1 MKHRPDAGN
10 EASCR
15 SGKSPY
21 RIHRR
26 EIRPAAAENGVMMR
40 KVQQT
45 AYAKI
50 NLSLDILG
58 KKEDGYHLVRMVM
71 QTIGLSDELTF
82 ETEDRECP
90 AMEVSLSADSGEIS
104 CGEDNLVV
112 RAVRR
117 MEKEFGIRKDLKIR
131 LKKRIPVAAGMAG
144 GSTDAAAAL
153 RAVRDLF
160 VPDVSDAELQRI
172 GVALGADIPYCVTGG
187 TQLSE
192 GIGEILTALPDAPQ
206 CGLVICKPP
215 VGVSTGEVY
224 RRYDALGEVRHPDI
238 DAQIDAIKRGD
249 LRGMAEQCVNV
260 LEEVT
265 GAMYP
270 QIGEIERFFESEGA
284 VVSRMSGSG
293 PTVFSVFT
301 SQEEA
306 GKAAEA
312 FRAKYRGQDFK
323 VMATG
328 FVYRI

>member
-1 MKHRPDAGN
+1 
-10 EASCR
+10 
-15 SGKSPY
+15 
-21 RIHRR
+21 
-26 EIRPAAAENGVMMR
+26 MR
-40 KVQQT
+40 TVQET

-58 KKEDGYHLVRMVM
+58 RREDGYHLVRMVM
-71 QTIGLSDELTF
+71 QTIDLSDSLTF
-82 ETEDRECP
+82 ETEDRDCP
-90 AMEVSLSADSGEIS
+90 AMEITLSADSGEIP
-104 CGEDNLVV
+104 CGEDNLIV

-117 MEKEFGIRKDLKIR
+117 MEKEFGIRKDIKIN

-160 VPDVSDAELQRI
+160 CPDVSDAELQRL
-172 GVALGADIPYCVTGG
+172 GAELGADIPYCVTGG

-224 RRYDALGEVRHPDI
+224 RRYDSLGPVKHPDI
-238 DAQIDAIKRGD
+238 DAQIGAIGRGD

-270 QIGEIERFFESEGA
+270 EIGEIERFFEKEGA

-293 PTVFSVFT
+293 PTVFAIFT
-301 SQEEA
+301 DEEQA
-306 GKAAEA
+306 RKAAEA
-312 FRAKYRGQDFK
+312 FMAKDRGQGCQ
-323 VMATG
+323 VISTR